1 MVPLIRYE
9 LGFLVC
15 PKEKQFVE
23 LCRRP
28 EKVVLKD
35 IS

>member
-1 MVPLIRYE
+1 MVLSIHYGLDFP
-9 LGFLVC
+9 VC